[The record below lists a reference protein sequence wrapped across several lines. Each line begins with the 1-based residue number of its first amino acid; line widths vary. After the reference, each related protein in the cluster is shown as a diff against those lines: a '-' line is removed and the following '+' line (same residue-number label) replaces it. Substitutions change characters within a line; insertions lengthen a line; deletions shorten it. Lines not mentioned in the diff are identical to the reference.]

1 MWDGNAKQ
9 VDSFFREGTGT
20 TYPLLLNGSAVGNS
34 YNLGR
39 DYYVVVDHEG
49 IVRYRSSGSL
59 GGRLDPPAIRASIE
73 VALAAL
79 PMPEVEEEAPT
90 DVREISTVLPESFA
104 LEANYPNPFN
114 AATTINFSLPTAG
127 TASLRLY
134 NSGGLEVR
142 ELLGRFLPAGQYSV
156 SWDGR
161 NEAGKTLAS
170 GVYFYRL
177 EVAGQTQIR
186 KMLLLQ

>member
-1 MWDGNAKQ
+1 M
-9 VDSFFREGTGT
+9 
-20 TYPLLLNGSAVGNS
+20 GNS
-34 YNLGR
+34 YKLGR

-49 IVRYRSSGSL
+49 IVRYRSNGSL
-59 GGRLDPPAIRASIE
+59 GRRLDPPAIRASIE

-79 PMPEVEEEAPT
+79 PIPEVEEEMQT
-90 DVREISTVLPESFA
+90 DVREISMVLPEDFA

-142 ELLGRFLPAGQYSV
+142 ELLHRFLPAGQYSAI
-156 SWDGR
+156 WDGR
-161 NEAGKTLAS
+161 SEVGKTLAS

-177 EVAGQTQIR
+177 EVAGQAQIR